1 MSEQVGIVWNPSKV
15 EGEKLREACERA
27 LAEVFES
34 PQDRPEC
41 VWFETTEE
49 DPGQGAAAAALDAGC
64 SLVIAAGG
72 DGTVRAV
79 AEQLGGSGSPAADL
93 GVVPLGTGNLLAR
106 NLGIPLGN
114 PRAAFVRAFT
124 GAGAPLDLGEVR
136 VTRAAAG
143 TDSAEAAG
151 VSGADVE
158 PERHGFVVM
167 VGFGIDAQMI
177 VETDDELKAKT
188 GWLAYVESLG
198 RAATGAEVV
207 ELSLQLDDAPPV
219 VESAHTVLVA
229 NCGSIQGGFTLLP
242 DAAPD
247 DGELDLLVLRADNAA
262 AWLDTMKNM
271 VWDNGLVRLIRG
283 GSAASSASTAHLR
296 ARSVRVELPQALAFE
311 VDGDDVGEVSS
322 FEVRILPAALR
333 VR

>member
-15 EGEKLREACERA
+15 EGEKLRDACERA
-27 LAEVFES
+27 LASAFGS
-34 PQDRPEC
+34 PEDRPEC
-41 VWFETTEE
+41 LWFETTEE
-49 DPGQGAAAAALDAGC
+49 DPGQGAASAALDAGC

-79 AEQLGGSGSPAADL
+79 AERLGESGSPAAEL

-106 NLGIPLGN
+106 NLGVPLGN
-114 PRAAFVRAFT
+114 PRAAFVRALT
-124 GAGAPLDLGEVR
+124 GTGSPLDLGEVR
-136 VTRAAAG
+136 VTRVAGDGAPHSDDAAA
-143 TDSAEAAG
+143 A
-151 VSGADVE
+151 E

-198 RAATGAEVV
+198 RATTGAEVV
-207 ELSLQLDDAPPV
+207 ELSLQLDDEQPL

-229 NCGSIQGGFTLLP
+229 NCGSIQGGITLLP
-242 DAAPD
+242 DAVPD
-247 DGELDLLVLRADNAA
+247 DGELDLLVLRADNAG

-271 VWDNGLVRLIRG
+271 VWDNGLKRLIRG
-283 GSAASSASTAHLR
+283 GGTAESSGSTAHLR
-296 ARSVRVELPQALAFE
+296 ARTVRVELPQALAFE